1 MTARK
6 RRSYKEPSLA
16 QLRSFCA
23 VCRSGGYAAAAREL
37 LVTSPAVWEQMQG
50 LEAYYGVVLL
60 ERHGPGVRPTVHG
73 QRLLELIRPL
83 LAGMDTTREVLQQ
96 EGGALPRQLTL
107 VTNLRVLVEEISRAL
122 CAFQK
127 MYPAVRLCVN
137 YTGIEQVEPLVLDGR
152 ADVALTLEPGPDRRP
167 EGGTTYEPAGELD
180 YCLVTPSRHPLVRTR
195 AFQL

>member
-83 LAGMDTTREVLQQ
+83 LAGVDSTRELLQQ
-96 EGGALPRQLTL
+96 EDGALPRQLTL
-107 VTNLRVLVEEISRAL
+107 VTNLRVLVEEVSRAM
-122 CAFQK
+122 CVFHRR
-127 MYPAVRLCVN
+127 YPAVRLRVD
-137 YTGIEQVEPLVLDGR
+137 YTSIDEVEPLVLDGK
-152 ADVALTLEPGPDRRP
+152 ADVAFTLEPGPDRQP
-167 EGGTTYEPAGELD
+167 GSATVYEPAGTLD
-180 YCLVTPSRHPLVRTR
+180 YLLVTPRRHALARPR
-195 AFQL
+195 